1 MILYDFIM
9 STNDKKVSI
18 STSITM
24 SVVGILG
31 NGEIGS
37 SLHKVYQL
45 AGDTDVIVRDPFQG
59 LDANLSHCDIV
70 NVCIP
75 FGNYDGFVK
84 VLRDLQLREG
94 CVVIIQSTVAV
105 GCTDRAQAD
114 LPTLVFAQSP
124 VRGVHPYLAEG
135 LLTFEKYV
143 GVSDRFAGD
152 DATASFLTQ
161 HLTSLGMKP
170 VVCRAKESELA
181 KLVSTTLYGVNI
193 AAITDV
199 SKICEGAGVDF
210 EKVFTQWQT
219 GYNAGYTAL
228 GKSNVCRPVL
238 TPVPENKEDGKQVIG
253 GHCVLENCFILERE
267 MAETTLSSFVLRYSE
282 RYSERN
288 QNRNK

>member
-1 MILYDFIM
+1 
-9 STNDKKVSI
+9 
-18 STSITM
+18 M

-37 SLHKVYQL
+37 SLHRVYQL
-45 AGDTDVIVRDPFQG
+45 AGDADVIVRDPIQG
-59 LDANLSHCDIV
+59 LDASLSHCGVV

-75 FGNYDGFVK
+75 FRNYDEFVTA
-84 VLRDLQLREG
+84 LRDLALREG

-105 GCTDRAQAD
+105 GCTDRVQAD
-114 LPTLVFAQSP
+114 LPTLVCAQSP
-124 VRGVHPYLAEG
+124 VRGVHPHLTDG
-135 LLTFEKYV
+135 LLTFDKYV

-152 DATASFLTQ
+152 DAIESFLTQ
-161 HLTSLGMKP
+161 HMKSLGMKP

-181 KLVSTTLYGVNI
+181 KLISTTLYGVNI

-199 SKICEGAGVDF
+199 SKLCDDAGVDF

-238 TPVPENKEDGKQVIG
+238 TPIPENEEDGKQVIG
-253 GHCVLENCFILERE
+253 GHCILSNCCILERE
-267 MAETTLSSFVLRYSE
+267 MEETTLSSFVLRYSDE
-282 RYSERN
+282 RHPRHRAQSL
-288 QNRNK
+288 